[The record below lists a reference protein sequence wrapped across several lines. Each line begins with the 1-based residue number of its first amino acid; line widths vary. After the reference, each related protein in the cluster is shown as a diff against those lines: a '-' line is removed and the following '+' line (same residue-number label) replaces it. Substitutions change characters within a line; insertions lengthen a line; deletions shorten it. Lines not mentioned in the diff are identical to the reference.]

1 MSRELSSATSNITG
15 MQTHQQRYF
24 YNASSLNLNPG
35 ASQNNPYAYA
45 LDLDINNPNYANP
58 EYLSSAANQSGPP
71 YENMLNQDFP

>member
-1 MSRELSSATSNITG
+1 

-35 ASQNNPYAYA
+35 ASQNNPYAYGP
-45 LDLDINNPNYANP
+45 DLDINNPNYANP